1 MDQLL
6 SPQFGDLMLDDE
18 EHLIVMRRRRQ
29 GALLRQQ
36 FRQAQIS
43 GVVHAACKIGHNP
56 RFERSLVVL
65 HKGPLYDCP
74 VNWATSSSMRIC
86 VPQVSEIEHEN
97 GMM

>member
-6 SPQFGDLMLDDE
+6 EPQFGDLMLDDK
-18 EHLIVMRRRRQ
+18 EHLIVMRGRRQ

-43 GVVHAACKIGHNP
+43 GVVHAACKIGHDP

-74 VNWATSSSMRIC
+74 VNWATSRLMRIAFPKC
-86 VPQVSEIEHEN
+86 PRSN
-97 GMM
+97 TKTA